1 MNQKQLESKAR
12 IMEKVIIALAP
23 IYNEEGIEE
32 GQKALL
38 ETLVGA
44 GIWYMPSGDEL
55 YDGGIS
61 KEALEKFRSTG
72 KLSELT
78 KEHRFPRKMAGRNLL
93 SKEYAE
99 IIKGEKS
106 LKELYLDNYGRYHY
120 VVSGENKR
128 LIKHQKAGDDQKTA
142 YSKAGIELLEM
153 AIHEIKASKVK
164 QHPYEK

>member
-1 MNQKQLESKAR
+1 MNTKQLESKAQ

-23 IYNEEGIEE
+23 IYNQDGIEE

-61 KEALEKFRSTG
+61 KEALEKFKSTG
-72 KLSELT
+72 KLSDLT
-78 KEHRFPRKMAGRNLL
+78 KEHRYPRKKAGKNLL
-93 SKEYAE
+93 SREYKDL
-99 IIKGEKS
+99 ISGEKS
-106 LKELYLDNYGRYHY
+106 LKELYLENYGRYHY

-153 AIHEIKASKVK
+153 SIKEIKSIKSKGIL
-164 QHPYEK
+164 